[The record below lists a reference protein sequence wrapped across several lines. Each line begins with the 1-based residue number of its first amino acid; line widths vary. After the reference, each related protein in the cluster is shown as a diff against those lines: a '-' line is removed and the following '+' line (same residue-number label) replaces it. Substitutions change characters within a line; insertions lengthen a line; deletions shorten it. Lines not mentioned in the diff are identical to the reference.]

1 MTENELREKCVA
13 LTREVGTNWD
23 YSTLRFVAD
32 RIFANLKFLL
42 WTPNERP
49 EVKGKGTDR

>member
-1 MTENELREKCVA
+1 MTEHELREKCVA

-32 RIFANLKFLL
+32 RIFANLKLL